1 MFDFS
6 QLVLDTPRLRLRPL
20 QPADAAAVHALHA
33 DPEGMR
39 YWSTPPW
46 QDPAE
51 ADALIQRDRDGLAAG
66 DYIRLG
72 LERRNHGQAGQAG
85 QDGRLIGLCS
95 LFAFHLTSRR
105 CEIGYMLARDCWGGG
120 LMHEALTALLDY
132 AFGVLD
138 INRVEADIDTRNRAS
153 ERALRRLGFQ
163 LEGTLRQRWIVAGE
177 VSDTGL
183 YGLLRSDWL
192 ARAAATAAPQ
202 PR

>member
-6 QLVLDTPRLRLRPL
+6 HLVLDTARLRLRPL
-20 QPADAAAVHALHA
+20 LPTDALAVHALHA

-46 QDPAE
+46 TDPAE
-51 ADALIQRDRDGLAAG
+51 ADALIARDAAALAAG
-66 DYIRLG
+66 DFIRLG
-72 LERRNHGQAGQAG
+72 LERRA
-85 QDGRLIGLCS
+85 DGRFIGLCS
-95 LFAFHLTSRR
+95 LFAFHLASRR

-120 LMHEALTALLDY
+120 LMHEALKALLGFG
-132 AFGVLD
+132 FGVLD
-138 INRVEADIDTRNRAS
+138 LNRVEADIDTRNTAS
-153 ERALRRLGFQ
+153 ERTLRRLGFQ

-183 YGLLRSDWL
+183 YGLLRRDWL
-192 ARAAATAAPQ
+192 ARDAAAAPPQ

>member
-6 QLVLDTPRLRLRPL
+6 HLVLDTARLRLRPL
-20 QPADAAAVHALHA
+20 LPTDAPAVHALHA

-46 QDPAE
+46 TDPAE
-51 ADALIQRDRDGLAAG
+51 ADALIARDAAALAAG
-66 DYIRLG
+66 DFIRLG
-72 LERRNHGQAGQAG
+72 LERRHHGQAG

-95 LFAFHLTSRR
+95 LFAFHLPSRR
-105 CEIGYMLARDCWGGG
+105 CEVGYMLARDCWGGG
-120 LMHEALTALLDY
+120 LMHEALKALLGFG
-132 AFGVLD
+132 FGVLD
-138 INRVEADIDTRNRAS
+138 LNRVEADIDTRNTAS
-153 ERALRRLGFQ
+153 ERTLRRLGFQ

-183 YGLLRSDWL
+183 YGLLRRDWL
-192 ARAAATAAPQ
+192 ARDAAAAPPQ

>member
-1 MFDFS
+1 MFDFA
-6 QLVLDTPRLRLRPL
+6 QLVLPTARLRLRPL
-20 QPADAAAVHALHA
+20 QPADAAAVFALHA

-46 QDPAE
+46 QDPAQ
-51 ADALIQRDRDGLAAG
+51 ADALIARDQAGLAAG
-66 DYIRLG
+66 DFIRLG
-72 LERRNHGQAGQAG
+72 LVRRS
-85 QDGRLIGLCS
+85 DGRLVGLCS
-95 LFAFHLTSRR
+95 LFAFHLPSRR

-120 LMHEALTALLDY
+120 LMHEALQALLDY

-153 ERALRRLGFQ
+153 ERTLRRLGFQ
-163 LEGTLRQRWIVAGE
+163 LEGVLRQRWIVAGE

-183 YGLLRSDWL
+183 YGLLRADWL
-192 ARAAATAAPQ
+192 ARASATAAPQ

>member
-6 QLVLDTPRLRLRPL
+6 QLVLDTARLRLRPL
-20 QPADAAAVHALHA
+20 QPADAPAVYALHA

-39 YWSTPPW
+39 YWATPPW
-46 QDPAE
+46 TDPAE
-51 ADALIQRDRDGLAAG
+51 ADALLTRDRAGLAAG

-72 LERRNHGQAGQAG
+72 LERRTHGQAG

-95 LFAFHLTSRR
+95 LFAFHLPSRR
-105 CEIGYMLARDCWGGG
+105 CEVGYMLARDCWGGG
-120 LMHEALTALLDY
+120 LMHEALTALMDY

-138 INRVEADIDTRNRAS
+138 MNRVEADIDTRNAAS
-153 ERALRRLGFQ
+153 GRALRRLGFQ

-183 YGLLRSDWL
+183 YGLLRQDWL
-192 ARAAATAAPQ
+192 ARAASTTAPQ